1 MIIGEY
7 NTSRPGIKLKEYG
20 RNVQKLVDHIR
31 NTPDKDKRTEL
42 AYTLIELIKQL
53 TPTLKDQPEN
63 PQRLWD
69 DLYIIADFNLDV
81 NNPYPVPEPEVIF
94 KKPMRVAY
102 PQSEVR
108 YKHYGKN
115 LERLVKEA
123 LKLTDPQEREDAIIY
138 LGKLMKTFYGNWNK
152 ETLDDSVIIKD
163 LKILSGGALSMDIE
177 KVREDNLF
185 EKLYRERKKPNTRD
199 GQERQGN
206 SQSGS
211 NGNSGNNNN
220 SNNNKNN
227 SNNRNQGNRPYNKN
241 RHNNNQHRRRDS

>member
-20 RNVQKLVDHIR
+20 RNVQKLVDYIR
-31 NTPDKDKRTEL
+31 TLPDKEKRTEL
-42 AYTLIELIKQL
+42 AYTLIELIKHL
-53 TPTLKDQPEN
+53 TPSLKDQPEN

-81 NNPYPVPEPEVIF
+81 NNPFPVPEPEVLF

-108 YKHYGKN
+108 FKHYGKN

-123 LKLTDPQEREDAIIY
+123 MKLEDEQDREDAIIY

-152 ETLDDSVIIKD
+152 ETLDDSVILKDIK
-163 LKILSGGALSMDIE
+163 LLSGGKLEINIE

-185 EKLYRERKKPNTRD
+185 EKLYRERKKPRP
-199 GQERQGN
+199 QG
-206 SQSGS
+206 G
-211 NGNSGNNNN
+211 GPNN
-220 SNNNKNN
+220 
-227 SNNRNQGNRPYNKN
+227 NNRNQNQRHFNKN
-241 RHNNNQHRRRDS
+241 RNNPHRKRDQ